1 MFSQDLSSNNLD
13 SGAWYLELG
22 WQCLAMLGQKPLT
35 YTTLLTR
42 APRQGKNVAILGL
55 FLSDWT
61 NRLAGLLDGNG
72 ALLVSS
78 RFTFLFC
85 QSRQDAIP
93 NESVCPSQFQGAC
106 IYCRHFFSC
115 FDYSFFP
122 NFTSKPGSQAVDRIT
137 YGPSNRSKG
146 QLARRWW
153 SRPALAPMRWDRARA
168 RVCVEIQEC
177 AADASAVRHFSNNG
191 VDRQRRVWNWPPK
204 RSCFNFASVP
214 RSLSIKPLHEFT
226 LSLREIPLFFSFFFV
241 QDVSV

>member
-1 MFSQDLSSNNLD
+1 MEVQDPARHARLRMFSQDLSSNNLD

-106 IYCRHFFSC
+106 IYCRHFFFRVLITRFSLILL
-115 FDYSFFP
+115 P
-122 NFTSKPGSQAVDRIT
+122 NPEVKPWIALHTDPVTG
-137 YGPSNRSKG
+137 
-146 QLARRWW
+146 ARGNL
-153 SRPALAPMRWDRARA
+153 PEDG
-168 RVCVEIQEC
+168 
-177 AADASAVRHFSNNG
+177 G
-191 VDRQRRVWNWPPK
+191 VV
-204 RSCFNFASVP
+204 
-214 RSLSIKPLHEFT
+214 
-226 LSLREIPLFFSFFFV
+226 LRLLR
-241 QDVSV
+241 